1 MTWFKVDDAFWAH
14 PKVLALSD
22 AAIALW
28 VRAGSYCA
36 QHLTDGKVPAAVLP
50 MLRSDEFIAS
60 DLVSA
65 GLWLNTP
72 DGYEFHDWAKYQPTR
87 ESIEAERELWRERQ
101 RASRAKRVTRD
112 TSGAPVDKFTEPV
125 DKFKGG
131 EESAESRGNV
141 TRDSRRESS
150 SPVPSRPVPDSSND
164 ESQNALDVVV
174 DSTFDQVWAQWPR
187 KQSKKA
193 AQAKFALAAKRHEGG
208 ARGLAADIV
217 EHARAY
223 VRFDHPVE
231 FVPMLSTWLNGDRW
245 TDTLPGPR
253 SSAST
258 PQRDQNAA
266 VLSRYANEGDHS

>member
-101 RASRAKRVTRD
+101 RASRAKR
-112 TSGAPVDKFTEPV
+112 G
-125 DKFKGG
+125 
-131 EESAESRGNV
+131 GNV
-141 TRDSRRESS
+141 TRDSQGESS
-150 SPVPSRPVPDSSND
+150 SPVPSRPVHDSSND

-193 AQAKFALAAKRHEGG
+193 AQAKFALAAKRHVGG
-208 ARGLAADIV
+208 ARGLAADVV

-245 TDTLPGPR
+245 SDPLPGPR
-253 SSAST
+253 SSVST